1 MYLGGVNRDFVFIP
15 SLTTKG
21 SMSTNATSNDNIN
34 SPSHDE
40 LEELMLSCR
49 YGDLEDV
56 QVFVERYG
64 WDPVAEVRDES
75 GNTVLHM
82 ICGNGHL
89 G

>member
-1 MYLGGVNRDFVFIP
+1 MYLGGINRDLVFIP
-15 SLTTKG
+15 SPTTKG
-21 SMSTNATSNDNIN
+21 SMSTSNGNSN

-56 QVFVERYG
+56 QAFVERYG

-82 ICGNGHL
+82 ICGNGHI

>member
-1 MYLGGVNRDFVFIP
+1 MAQNHAK
-15 SLTTKG
+15 SLP
-21 SMSTNATSNDNIN
+21 N
-34 SPSHDE
+34 HEE
-40 LEELMLSCR
+40 LEDLMLSCR

-56 QVFVERYG
+56 QAFVERFG